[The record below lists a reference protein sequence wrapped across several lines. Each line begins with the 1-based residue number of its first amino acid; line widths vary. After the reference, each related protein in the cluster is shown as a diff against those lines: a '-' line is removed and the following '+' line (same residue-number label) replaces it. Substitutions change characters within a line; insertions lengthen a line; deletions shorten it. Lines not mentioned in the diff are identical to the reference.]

1 MLSPSGT
8 GTARGQLRGVGGAGK
23 PEPNAGVLAPAGGA
37 QRRESQATGR
47 PDAARPGKVPCISY
61 MEGTLSYSA
70 RHKRLGQ
77 DRHAGRHPHAIRG
90 HSWIPR
96 RKNRAETDPAEL
108 PAEQDALARQR
119 LEAPAEE

>member
-1 MLSPSGT
+1 
-8 GTARGQLRGVGGAGK
+8 
-23 PEPNAGVLAPAGGA
+23 
-37 QRRESQATGR
+37 
-47 PDAARPGKVPCISY
+47 